1 MLTGDLVRP
10 RLHYLRGELQVDLL
24 PPASARWRKT
34 AADLIDLFQAQV
46 GQTQGA
52 WHQAVDDFLGSRT
65 DYVVVRGLAKV
76 LSDGATFTAVATPVP
91 PAALRAQVFARGPA
105 LATATLLHPH
115 TRETILREA
124 AVEYQISPQ
133 QAADILYAD
142 RPAAYLLTH
151 AGPVWTPDTLIARYN
166 LELSRAALYWC
177 DQMQVEI
184 YSGFKDFWKFLKL
197 FKLMFWATPI
207 EGGYQVTL
215 DGPISPFVKT
225 TTRYG
230 RQLAAF
236 LPALLLSDRWQMR
249 ATVRPPKADQTLR
262 YHLDHSAQLASHF
275 KRSGEFD
282 SRLESD
288 FATEFQAKFGD
299 ERGAWQLTRE
309 DEVILLGDTVMI
321 PDFAFTHKE
330 DGRRALVELVGYWHP
345 DYLERKVAKV
355 RAANRSDLILLIY
368 EGVNLSRERLQDTPA
383 QVLYFKSKPVLKEV
397 LEMVE
402 NAALPSQDPT

>member
-1 MLTGDLVRP
+1 MRLKVASRLAIGDYSRYP
-10 RLHYLRGELQVDLL
+10 ISNPQSLR
-24 PPASARWRKT
+24 S
-34 AADLIDLFQAQV
+34 
-46 GQTQGA
+46 
-52 WHQAVDDFLGSRT
+52 
-65 DYVVVRGLAKV
+65 Y
-76 LSDGATFTAVATPVP
+76 AVAITAISGGRSASSVEPL
-91 PAALRAQVFARGPA
+91 PAGCQRSRGNCV
-105 LATATLLHPH
+105 T
-115 TRETILREA
+115 
-124 AVEYQISPQ
+124 S
-133 QAADILYAD
+133 
-142 RPAAYLLTH
+142 
-151 AGPVWTPDTLIARYN
+151 
-166 LELSRAALYWC
+166 
-177 DQMQVEI
+177 I

-215 DGPISPFVKT
+215 DGPISPFVKA

-262 YHLDHSAQLASHF
+262 YHLDHTAQLASHF

-288 FATEFQAKFGD
+288 FAAEFQAKFGD

-402 NAALPSQDPT
+402 RAAL